1 MKEIRAILDTYQHK
15 DPGVGAALATVVHVE
30 GSSYRRTGARML
42 ILDNGTWVGGIS
54 GGCLEG
60 DALKRARLA
69 IAQGKPRIVTYD
81 TTNEDDYQI
90 GVGLGCNGVISVLLA
105 PIDANVPTPINL
117 LTACVDGPRQT
128 NVLLTVLK
136 AAADSDLPI
145 GTMLRYEGPDSLTL
159 FGTSADELAQT
170 IRQFVAKGKSAPV
183 TVNVPGG
190 ALEVFVEVM
199 LPVPHVVL
207 LGQQYDVYP
216 MVRLVNELGWQSTV
230 VANPQKVTRAL
241 FGSASALVAPADFD
255 SIAVDEQTAFVL
267 MAHDFNAD
275 KANLPRAL
283 ATNAPFVG
291 VLGPRV
297 RTERMMGELAD
308 EGIVVPQTERL
319 HAPIGLDI
327 GAVSPEEIALSVM
340 AEIRATLSGRNGSFL
355 RLRQAPIHERE

>member
-1 MKEIRAILDTYQHK
+1 MKEIRAILDTYQQK
-15 DPGVGAALATVVHVE
+15 APGVGAALATVVHVE

-69 IAQGKPRIVTYD
+69 IAQGQPGIVTYD

-90 GVGLGCNGVISVLLA
+90 GVGLGCNGIISVLLA
-105 PIDANVPTPINL
+105 PIDPDVPTPIDL
-117 LTACVDGPRQT
+117 LTACATGPRQT
-128 NVLLTVLK
+128 NILLTLLK
-136 AAADSDLPI
+136 APANSNLPI
-145 GTMLRYEGPDSLTL
+145 GTMLRYDGPDSLTP
-159 FGTSADELAQT
+159 FGAAADELGQT
-170 IRQFVAKGKSAPV
+170 IRTFVKKGKSAPV
-183 TVNVPGG
+183 SLNVPEGV
-190 ALEVFVEVM
+190 LEVFVEVM

-207 LGQQYDVYP
+207 MGQQYDVYP
-216 MVRLVNELGWQSTV
+216 MVRLVNELGWQTTV

-241 FGSASALVAPADFD
+241 FGSANALIAPADFD
-255 SIAVDEQTAFVL
+255 SITIDDQTAFVL
-267 MAHDFNAD
+267 MAHDFNTD

-283 ATNAPFVG
+283 ATGAPFVG

-297 RTERMMGELAD
+297 RTERMMDELAD
-308 EGIVVPQTERL
+308 EGTVVPVTDRL

-340 AEIRATLSGRNGSFL
+340 AEIRATLSGRDGSFL
-355 RLRQAPIHERE
+355 RLRQAPIHERD